1 MLHAVL
7 LAIAADG
14 LLALM
19 DAIVKTMTVRYSTF
33 QIAFLRFG
41 FGFAW
46 ASLLLVC
53 FRPSLPSRETIVFN
67 TTRSV
72 LAVITATSFF
82 YALSQLPLADAVALA
97 FLSPMFTALFG
108 ALFLGERIDA
118 RIVTA
123 LMAGFAGLVLIAG
136 GRVGSGTYSY
146 GAVYGAIACV
156 ISAITYALTLVLLRA
171 RAQRDSFLIIVW
183 FQNVGPALM
192 LAPAAALAWTAMNAR
207 DLAIF
212 ILVGFL
218 GVAGHLLLASAFS
231 RAEAARLAPIHYIT
245 LAWGVVFGYLF
256 FAELPGLTTLAGAGL
271 IVLGTIATHRPKS
284 EAPAT
289 EADRRPV

>member
-1 MLHAVL
+1 
-7 LAIAADG
+7 
-14 LLALM
+14 
-19 DAIVKTMTVRYSTF
+19 
-33 QIAFLRFG
+33 
-41 FGFAW
+41 
-46 ASLLLVC
+46 
-53 FRPSLPSRETIVFN
+53 
-67 TTRSV
+67 
-72 LAVITATSFF
+72 
-82 YALSQLPLADAVALA
+82 
-97 FLSPMFTALFG
+97 LFG

-212 ILVGFL
+212 
-218 GVAGHLLLASAFS
+218 
-231 RAEAARLAPIHYIT
+231 
-245 LAWGVVFGYLF
+245 
-256 FAELPGLTTLAGAGL
+256 
-271 IVLGTIATHRPKS
+271 
-284 EAPAT
+284 
-289 EADRRPV
+289 